1 MAEQISSWP
10 FRVDE
15 VANYAWIDNVF
26 SSGEIRQIIELG
38 KEQNLKEAKIGGE
51 SDESGD
57 LDNSTRDSKISWIK
71 PGENSSWLFAKMT
84 DLIGSMNNQYFNFDL
99 SGLVEGFQFT
109 EYNSPAGHY
118 DYHMDRMSGVKIR
131 KLSLTMQLS
140 DPEDYEGGDLEFLCG
155 GKPESASREKGA
167 ITFFPSWVMHR
178 VTPVTKGTR
187 YSLVAWITGP
197 NFK

>member
-1 MAEQISSWP
+1 MTEQIGSWP

-15 VANYAWIDNVF
+15 VVDYAWISDSF
-26 SSGEIRQIIELG
+26 SPDEIEKIIKLG
-38 KEQNLKEAKIGGE
+38 KDEILRDAKVNQGLE
-51 SDESGD
+51 ESGN
-57 LDNSTRDSKISWIK
+57 LNESIRDSRISWIN
-71 PGENSSWLFAKMT
+71 PNENSSWLFAKMT
-84 DLIGSMNNQYFNFDL
+84 QLITSMNNQYFKFDL

-118 DYHMDRMSGVKIR
+118 AYHMDKSTGGNIR

-140 DPEDYEGGDLEFLCG
+140 NSEDYEGGDLEFLY
-155 GKPESASREKGA
+155 GKEPQSANREKGC
-167 ITFFPSWVMHR
+167 ITFFPSWILHR
-178 VTPVTKGTR
+178 VTPVTSGTR